1 MINDQTV
8 TALENLFLSLS
19 DKTRLRLL
27 CLMADE
33 EVSVN
38 YLADTLGES
47 QPKISRHL
55 AYLRNAGLVDTRR
68 DGRWIYYAIAMP
80 DDAVAAGV
88 LRMAVGGE
96 QPTQPRRRRIE
107 REETAPSVAEPSAEY
122 FPETETA
129 YEPEPEY
136 YEERK
141 DELEIFLL

>member
-1 MINDQTV
+1 MINDKTV
-8 TALENLFLSLS
+8 AALENLFLSLS

-27 CLMADE
+27 SLMANE
-33 EVSVN
+33 EVSVG

-88 LRMAVGGE
+88 LKMAVGGE
-96 QPTQPRRRRIE
+96 QPTQPRRRRVE
-107 REETAPSVAEPSAEY
+107 REEIAPTMIEPSEEY
-122 FPETETA
+122 VRESETV